1 MQSHAEEL
9 KTWTESQK
17 RKAFDKYRFDKL
29 KEWNAVHS
37 EVFKVNKKY
46 IVLPSRSLYSYTQDS
61 ANKKLVDELYAN
73 DEKRQLFN
81 DIF

>member
-1 MQSHAEEL
+1 MQLHAEEL

-17 RKAFDKYRFDKL
+17 RQAFDEYRFKKL

-46 IVLPSRSLYSYTQDS
+46 IVLPSRALYSYTQDS
-61 ANKKLVDELYAN
+61 ANDKLVDELYTN
-73 DEKRQLFN
+73 YEKR
-81 DIF
+81 

>member
-9 KTWTESQK
+9 KIWTESQK
-17 RKAFDKYRFDKL
+17 RQAFDKYRFEKL

-61 ANKKLVDELYAN
+61 ANKKLVDELYTN
-73 DEKRQLFN
+73 DEKR
-81 DIF
+81 